1 MNADELN
8 TFVYQLHFKIE
19 SMGVWATNFHETMT
33 DHAAHIDDIR
43 QRTAASFG
51 LVKAE
56 TDSIRAA
63 AATAELDTR
72 TVLQK
77 VQENDDQLKAS
88 VTKVTDMIGKE
99 IASLKQDGQK
109 ITSDTAVEAARVA
122 AKLLELQTAVGDLR
136 TAISSAGPT
145 GTTVVQQLPGPMLS
159 QEIEEI
165 KRKLLDHEQIPAHLL
180 DPEVLTTRLTRVEES
195 VREILARPQGT
206 NTAASSR
213 TVGAQ
218 DPWQPVIGQPQDS
231 AQNLSQRFQEAT
243 TLCYSLMSVSL

>member
-1 MNADELN
+1 MPSVAAAAPATPVRPFHSPGSSGTPSAKRPARLVPDQGMTGPVMNADELN

-19 SMGVWATNFHETMT
+19 SMGVWAANFHETMT
-33 DHAAHIDDIR
+33 DHAAHIDDVR

-72 TVLQK
+72 TVMQK

-122 AKLLELQTAVGDLR
+122 SKLLELQTAVGDLR
-136 TAISSAGPT
+136 TAISSSGPT
-145 GTTVVQQLPGPMLS
+145 GATVVQQPPGPDV
-159 QEIEEI
+159 QAG
-165 KRKLLDHEQIPAHLL
+165 D
-180 DPEVLTTRLTRVEES
+180 
-195 VREILARPQGT
+195 
-206 NTAASSR
+206 
-213 TVGAQ
+213 
-218 DPWQPVIGQPQDS
+218 
-231 AQNLSQRFQEAT
+231 
-243 TLCYSLMSVSL
+243 